1 MLRVKNELTSFFRFS
16 AGSEN
21 LEDWRIKISVLWLF
35 AVIVGLLTI
44 LLSLFEPGV
53 LNQIIAGQYEGQR
66 LTPEILLALTV
77 FLLIPLVMAFLSL
90 ILKWSVN
97 RRINIILGLV
107 FTGLGLSG
115 LPEHFVDLTVYAI
128 VLNISVIVA
137 TALIVWIAW
146 NSKQEI

>member
-1 MLRVKNELTSFFRFS
+1 M
-16 AGSEN
+16 
-21 LEDWRIKISVLWLF
+21 
-35 AVIVGLLTI
+35 
-44 LLSLFEPGV
+44 
-53 LNQIIAGQYEGQR
+53 
-66 LTPEILLALTV
+66 TPEILLGLTV

-97 RRINIILGLV
+97 RWINIILGLV
-107 FTGLGLSG
+107 FTVLGLSG

-137 TALIVWIAW
+137 TTLIVWIAW

>member
-1 MLRVKNELTSFFRFS
+1 M
-16 AGSEN
+16 
-21 LEDWRIKISVLWLF
+21 EDWRIKISALWLF
-35 AVIVGLLTI
+35 AVIIGLLTI

-53 LNQIIAGQYEGQR
+53 LDQIIAGQYEGQR
-66 LTPEILLALTV
+66 LTPEILLGLTV

-90 ILKWSVN
+90 ILKWSAN
-97 RRINIILGLV
+97 RWINIILGSV
-107 FTGLGLSG
+107 FTVIGLSG

-137 TALIVWIAW
+137 TTLIVWIAW

>member
-1 MLRVKNELTSFFRFS
+1 M
-16 AGSEN
+16 
-21 LEDWRIKISVLWLF
+21 EDWRIKISVLWLF
-35 AVIVGLLTI
+35 AVIIGVLTI

-53 LNQIIAGQYEGQR
+53 LDQIIAGQYEGQR
-66 LTPEILLALTV
+66 LTPEILLGLTT

-97 RRINIILGLV
+97 RWINIILGLI
-107 FTGLGLSG
+107 FTVLGLSG

-128 VLNISVIVA
+128 VLNISVIVT

-146 NSKQEI
+146 NAKQKT

>member
-1 MLRVKNELTSFFRFS
+1 M
-16 AGSEN
+16 
-21 LEDWRIKISVLWLF
+21 EDWRIKISVLWLF
-35 AVIVGLLTI
+35 AVIIGLLTI

-53 LNQIIAGQYEGQR
+53 LDQIIAGQYEGQR
-66 LTPEILLALTV
+66 LTPEILLGLTV

-97 RRINIILGLV
+97 RWINIILGLV
-107 FTGLGLSG
+107 FTVIGLSG

-146 NSKQEI
+146 NAKQKT

>member
-1 MLRVKNELTSFFRFS
+1 M
-16 AGSEN
+16 
-21 LEDWRIKISVLWLF
+21 LWLF
-35 AVIVGLLTI
+35 AVIIGLLTI

-53 LNQIIAGQYEGQR
+53 LEQIIAGQYEGQS
-66 LTPEILLALTV
+66 LSPEILLGLTA

-90 ILKWSVN
+90 NLKWSVN
-97 RRINIILGLV
+97 RWINIILGLV
-107 FTGLGLSG
+107 FTVLGLSG

-146 NSKQEI
+146 NSKQEL

>member
-1 MLRVKNELTSFFRFS
+1 M
-16 AGSEN
+16 
-21 LEDWRIKISVLWLF
+21 EDWRIKISVLWLF
-35 AVIVGLLTI
+35 AVIIGLLTI

-53 LNQIIAGQYEGQR
+53 LDQIIAGQYEGQR
-66 LTPEILLALTV
+66 LAPEILLGLTV

-97 RRINIILGLV
+97 RWINIIVGLV
-107 FTGLGLSG
+107 FTVIGLSG

-146 NSKQEI
+146 NAKQKT